1 MTTSEFHQSLLNGGS
16 LGKADKNLVQEF
28 LKHVRYI
35 HGSYDKDADFINLES
50 EIRKNPLNNQ
60 QVMNRIFYL
69 ALPPSVFIPVATHLK
84 KHNCNENGVHRL
96 IVEKPFGRDSESSKL
111 LDSVLMSHWDES
123 QLYRIDH
130 YLGKEMVKNLLSL
143 RFANT
148 FFNMIWSCHAICNV
162 QITFKEKIGTMGR
175 GGYFD
180 SSGIIRDVMQNHL
193 LQILAL
199 TAMEAPVSLSADD
212 VRNEKVKVLQCIA
225 PVGLN
230 ETFIGQY
237 AAGDNNLGYK
247 DDETVPSNSITP
259 TFAACVLNIQ
269 NERWDGVPFILKCG
283 KALNE
288 TKTEIRIQF
297 KDRPRNLF
305 PNILSRNELV
315 IRVQPNES

>member
-1 MTTSEFHQSLLNGGS
+1 
-16 LGKADKNLVQEF
+16 
-28 LKHVRYI
+28 
-35 HGSYDKDADFINLES
+35 
-50 EIRKNPLNNQ
+50 
-60 QVMNRIFYL
+60 
-69 ALPPSVFIPVATHLK
+69 
-84 KHNCNENGVHRL
+84 
-96 IVEKPFGRDSESSKL
+96 
-111 LDSVLMSHWDES
+111 
-123 QLYRIDH
+123 
-130 YLGKEMVKNLLSL
+130 
-143 RFANT
+143 
-148 FFNMIWSCHAICNV
+148 
-162 QITFKEKIGTMGR
+162 MGR

-315 IRVQPNES
+315 IRVQPNESVYLKLMNKIPGLTYKQHISELNLSYNSRYEGVRIPEAYESLILDVIRGDQANFVRNDELDAAWKIFTPLLHRLENEKIVPHPYAFGARAPDHFSEFLNKFGVIRDREDYVWQPADTCKANM